1 MQASP
6 ASMVLYMLNI
16 AKESIIFEKAKKKD
30 GNICGNVNYKIASC
44 LFLVT
49 SAISR
54 EVIPF

>member
-1 MQASP
+1 MQ
-6 ASMVLYMLNI
+6 VHDLHLCIRMLNI

-30 GNICGNVNYKIASC
+30 GNICANMNYKIASC
-44 LFLVT
+44 LFFVT

>member
-30 GNICGNVNYKIASC
+30 GNICANVNYKLPSQHESKKCHSI
-44 LFLVT
+44 
-49 SAISR
+49 
-54 EVIPF
+54 